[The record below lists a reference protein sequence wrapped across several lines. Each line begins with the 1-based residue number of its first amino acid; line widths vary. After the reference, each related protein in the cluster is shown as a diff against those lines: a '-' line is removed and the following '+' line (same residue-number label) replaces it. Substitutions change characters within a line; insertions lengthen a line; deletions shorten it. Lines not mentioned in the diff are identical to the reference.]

1 MAISEQHALAPGAV
15 LGDYTI
21 HGVLGQGGF
30 GITYDAENTTLR
42 QHVAIKEFL
51 PSSIAFRD
59 ATQTV
64 MIQSQEYDEIF
75 RWGLDRFLEEARILA
90 NLTHPNIVRVLNFM
104 RAHGTGY
111 MIMDHVDGET
121 LGDWAE
127 RYGGGVPQAALT
139 ALTRPLLDALA
150 TIHAKGITHRDI
162 KPDNILIAA
171 DGRPVLIDFGA
182 ARNTVAG
189 KSQTMA
195 AIVSPGFSPYE
206 QYSTSTN
213 QGPYTDVYSL
223 AAVLY
228 RLILCEDPPEAPLR
242 VESTLSGAADPC
254 VQLAT
259 AGLSGYDPAFLAAV
273 DWALNIR
280 PGDRPQSIAEWRASF
295 DDDGA
300 GTDENENL
308 APPPRP
314 AATTEFYTDDE
325 DETGPFP
332 DQDVPASAER
342 NRKPALVA
350 LVIAV
355 VLLAAAAAGYFLTR
369 QPAAV
374 DAAGDSVETARDLG
388 VLGTEPLS
396 FADAVGGGDP
406 ADVYGFRLSEP
417 ADVRLVVDPADRLSG
432 LSLQDETGEARRLI
446 KAGDGLVAELDAGT
460 HYLTIAQD
468 AGEVPYEFELSA
480 AFFQGKE
487 RPGRN
492 INGAADLGTLTAGG
506 TDSVTRQGSI
516 PAYRE
521 DHYYTLR
528 TGAASVLELRVER
541 RSGAG
546 ELVLY
551 DDARN
556 LVRRLD
562 SKDDVA
568 AVARE
573 RLAPGRYTV
582 RLQRTSDGPYDYTL
596 SLAVSAPP
604 RAAEPAPPTV
614 RYRVDEGASF
624 ETARLLPDLT
634 TEPIRP
640 SLEVPAE
647 AAVRYLAFSLTERA
661 AVQVA
666 ASSPRLVRFAL
677 FEKATARRLAGKEID
692 GGDLDEAIDLGAG
705 DYVMMLDLSS
715 GEAGSLVVTLS
726 ADPIQ
731 ETVQPPG
738 ALESRPAEFGSLDDR
753 FTRAPLIFEPDRD
766 VAHFVFGLGELARV
780 SLEVAETAPVDAEHR
795 FEASLRR
802 EGGSVEKT
810 IVLGGGRG
818 SVLLDA
824 GQYVAR
830 LRLVGDTA
838 ETLAV
843 SFGLSRTIPAGA
855 QTAPEPIEITAPASV
870 ARDRQVVGG
879 GATREIPV
887 SLGPDL
893 DLAIALSSAS
903 EDLDLLLRDRDGT
916 TVGASRLSGVADEDL
931 RLAAS
936 DRTRRFTLIIRN
948 NGSWPSDYD
957 LAVAARAVARP
968 EPEPSAEE
976 EAAPGKGGDDEKQPA
991 DRSRETARVA
1001 PTPALP
1007 PAPPPR
1013 PSRFEATGGAI
1024 KSDDLATDEAVRM
1037 AARAQARAG
1046 AIEAAAETGEPASA
1060 PISTYDQWAEAL
1072 TAIRHGIP
1080 HGEAWTAG
1088 RTGDGAATASLDAG
1102 VRLFDAE
1109 PLIEAKLLEDRITVR
1124 DPIRFTATAGD
1135 VAVSLGVFAWFENET
1150 VVRLY
1155 PRSGT
1160 SRIDLA
1166 AGETMTFPPPG
1177 DPAIMSA
1184 PAPGS
1189 QSNFEAIVLVACR
1202 DRTDFRTFA
1211 PTAGQTSTSSLVQAI
1226 SGSSFFET
1234 LSTACETGMSVVML
1248 PYVISAR

>member
-1 MAISEQHALAPGAV
+1 MTRSSAGAST
-15 LGDYTI
+15 GSW
-21 HGVLGQGGF
+21 
-30 GITYDAENTTLR
+30 
-42 QHVAIKEFL
+42 KK
-51 PSSIAFRD
+51 
-59 ATQTV
+59 
-64 MIQSQEYDEIF
+64 
-75 RWGLDRFLEEARILA
+75 ARILA

-111 MIMDHVDGET
+111 MIMDHVDGTT
-121 LGDWAE
+121 LSDWAE
-127 RYGGGVPQAALT
+127 RYGSGVPQAALT

-259 AGLSGYDPAFLAAV
+259 AGLSGYAPAFLAAI

-295 DDDGA
+295 DGDAVAEEDR
-300 GTDENENL
+300 NENL
-308 APPPRP
+308 APPPRSAP
-314 AATTEFYTDDE
+314 TTEFYPRGDD
-325 DETGPFP
+325 GPGP
-332 DQDVPASAER
+332 DAVENAPSGPGRDR
-342 NRKPALVA
+342 GPALIA
-350 LVIAV
+350 LVVA
-355 VLLAAAAAGYFLTR
+355 VLLLGAAAAGYFLTR
-369 QPAAV
+369 SPTAV
-374 DAAGDSVETARDLG
+374 DAVGDSVEMARDLG
-388 VLGTEPLS
+388 PLGTDGLS
-396 FADAVGGGDP
+396 FSEAVGGGDP
-406 ADVYGFRLSEP
+406 ADVFRFRLSEP
-417 ADVRLVVDPADRLSG
+417 ADVRLTLDPADGPTS
-432 LSLQDETGEARRLI
+432 LSLQDEAGEARRLI
-446 KAGDGLVAELDAGT
+446 ATGDGRVAELDAGT
-460 HYLTIAQD
+460 HYLTVATD
-468 AGEVPYEFELSA
+468 GGEVPYEFELSA
-480 AFFQGKE
+480 VFFEGKQ

-492 INGAADLGTLTAGG
+492 VNGALDLGTLSVSGE
-506 TDSVTRQGSI
+506 DSLTRQGAI
-516 PAYRE
+516 PSYRE
-521 DHYYTLR
+521 DHYYTVR
-528 TGAASVLELRVER
+528 TDAASILEIRLER
-541 RSGAG
+541 RSGEG

-551 DDARN
+551 DDERN
-556 LVRRLD
+556 AVRRLD

-573 RLAPGRYTV
+573 RLDAGRYTV
-582 RLQRTSDGPYDYTL
+582 RLQRTSETPYDYVL

-604 RAAEPAPPTV
+604 QAAEPAPPPV
-614 RYRVDEGASF
+614 RYQVDEAASF
-624 ETARLLPDLT
+624 ETARLLPALGA
-634 TEPIRP
+634 EPIRP
-640 SLEVPAE
+640 SLDVPAE
-647 AAVRYLAFSLTERA
+647 AAVRYLALGLKERA
-661 AVQVA
+661 AVQIA
-666 ASSPRLVRFAL
+666 ASSPRLSRFAL
-677 FEKATARRLAGKEID
+677 FEKATAKRVAGKDIA
-692 GGDLDEAIDLGAG
+692 GGQLDEAIDLAAG
-705 DYVMMLDLSS
+705 DYVAMLDLAS
-715 GEAGSLVVTLS
+715 GPAGSLVVTLS
-726 ADPIQ
+726 AEPIQ
-731 ETVQPPG
+731 ETVLPPG
-738 ALESRPAEFGSLDDR
+738 ALESRPAEFGLLDDR
-753 FTRAPLIFEPDRD
+753 FTRAPLIFEPERD
-766 VAHFVFGLGELARV
+766 VAHVVFGLGELARV
-780 SLEVAETAPVDAEHR
+780 ALEVAETAPIDARHR
-795 FEASLRR
+795 FEVSLRR
-802 EGGSVEKT
+802 QDGSAEKT

-818 SVLLDA
+818 NVLLDA
-824 GQYVAR
+824 GQYAAR
-830 LRLVGDTA
+830 LRLVGDTT

-843 SFGLSRTIPAGA
+843 SFGLSRTVPAGA
-855 QTAPEPIEITAPASV
+855 NAAPQPLEIDGPTTV

-879 GATREIPV
+879 GKTREIPV

-893 DLAIALSSAS
+893 DLAIALSGAG
-903 EDLDLLLRDRDGT
+903 EDLDLLLRDGT
-916 TVGASRLSGVADEDL
+916 GNTVGASRLSGIANEDL
-931 RLAAS
+931 RLATSGHA
-936 DRTRRFTLIIRN
+936 RTFTLTIRN
-948 NGSWPSDYD
+948 NAPWPSDYD
-957 LAVAARAVARP
+957 LSVAARAIARA
-968 EPEPSAEE
+968 EPLVPAKEKEGAKRGEE
-976 EAAPGKGGDDEKQPA
+976 EGEPAARG
-991 DRSRETARVA
+991 RETARTA
-1001 PTPALP
+1001 PTPPPALP
-1007 PAPPPR
+1007 QAPAR
-1013 PSRFEATGGAI
+1013 PSRFEATGGAVR
-1024 KSDDLATDEAVRM
+1024 SDDLATDEAVRM

-1046 AIEAAAETGEPASA
+1046 AIRAATEAGAPASE

-1072 TAIRHGIP
+1072 AAIRRGIP

-1088 RTGDGAATASLDAG
+1088 RTADGAATASLDAG
-1102 VRLFDAE
+1102 VRLFEDD

-1124 DPIRFTATAGD
+1124 DPIRFTASARY

-1189 QSNFEAIVLVACR
+1189 RSNFEAIVMVACR
-1202 DRTDFRTFA
+1202 DKTDFRTFA

-1234 LSTACETGMSVVML
+1234 LSTACESGLSVVML